1 MTDSVPPSEPP
12 TLVGET
18 SDAPEPTFGTG
29 ERSLALVMMV
39 GGVVGLAASFA
50 LTVERFALAA
60 DPDYLPSCDI
70 NPLLSCGSV
79 MSAPQAGV
87 FGFPNPL
94 LGLVGFTVVVVTGVL
109 LIGRVR
115 LPGWYWAGLQAGATF
130 GIVFVHWLAF
140 QSIYRIGALC
150 PYCMVVWVVVI
161 PIFWS
166 VTIRNIEAAGRR
178 ATGALAGRVA
188 RVRAWQSLVLTAW
201 YLMFVVA
208 IAVRFRSSWSLL

>member
-1 MTDSVPPSEPP
+1 MTDTVPPSTPP
-12 TLVGET
+12 PLTGET
-18 SDAPEPTFGTG
+18 SEAPDPIPDTG
-29 ERSLALVMMV
+29 GRPLAWVLLV

-79 MSAPQAGV
+79 MSTPQAAV

-94 LGLVGFTVVVVTGVL
+94 LGLVGFTVVVVTGVAL
-109 LIGRVR
+109 TGRVR
-115 LPGWYWAGLQAGATF
+115 LPGWYWAGLQAGTTF

-150 PYCMVVWVVVI
+150 PYCMVVWVVMI

-166 VTIRNIEAAGRR
+166 TAIRNLE
-178 ATGALAGRVA
+178 ATGRAGTMVA
-188 RVRAWQSLVLTAW
+188 RVRAWQSLALTAW
-201 YLMFVVA
+201 YLTFIVA